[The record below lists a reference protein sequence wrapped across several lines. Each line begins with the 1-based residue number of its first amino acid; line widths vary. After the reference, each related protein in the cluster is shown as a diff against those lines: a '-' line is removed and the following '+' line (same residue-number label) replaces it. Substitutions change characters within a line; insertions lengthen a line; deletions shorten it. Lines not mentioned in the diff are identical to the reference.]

1 MARADLPAFDI
12 RPVGNHPVV
21 PKQKD
26 CVRLSV
32 EHIFLEIPYQ
42 RPLFRRV
49 GLAQHL
55 VVEVDL
61 LGVLKVSVVC
71 GVDRARQVPLH
82 VEHRV
87 DDTLAIAGQNG
98 VEIAAAHCFEI
109 WTCRH
114 NALDDVDTDLA
125 PLVDHPS
132 GIVFIGLVDIAVQQL
147 KAEPSALASFRRRF
161 ASARDFSM
169 SGENPAIFCS
179 SSSVAASGEPGKTIP
194 PTVCT
199 LAILASLGAPC
210 QRSIAKVSARRTRGS
225 SNGFLLWLG
234 SMIPPQFQSLSC
246 TVILSPSAPTSSS
259 RTAGGSPRNPIAARS
274 LRIASTRTAC
284 LSA

>member
-26 CVRLSV
+26 RVRLSV

-87 DDTLAIAGQNG
+87 DDALAIAGQDG

-114 NALDDVDTDLA
+114 HALGDVDTDLA

-147 KAEPSALASFRRRF
+147 KAEPFGAGVLQETLR
-161 ASARDFSM
+161 ARDFSM

-259 RTAGGSPRNPIAARS
+259 RTAGGSPRNSIAARS

>member
-26 CVRLSV
+26 RVRLSV

-87 DDTLAIAGQNG
+87 DDALAIAGQDG

-114 NALDDVDTDLA
+114 HALGDVDTDLA

-147 KAEPSALASFRRRF
+147 KAEPFGAGVLQETLRLRTRLLDVG
-161 ASARDFSM
+161 RKPGDLLQLLL
-169 SGENPAIFCS
+169 GR
-179 SSSVAASGEPGKTIP
+179 GEPGKTIP

-246 TVILSPSAPTSSS
+246 AVILSPSAPTNSS
-259 RTAGGSPRNPIAARS
+259 RTAGGSPRNSIAARS

>member
-12 RPVGNHPVV
+12 RPVGNHAVV

-26 CVRLSV
+26 RVRLSV

-87 DDTLAIAGQNG
+87 DDALAIAGQDG
-98 VEIAAAHCFEI
+98 VELNPPSANSAAASPFLA
-109 WTCRH
+109 
-114 NALDDVDTDLA
+114 ALPTPRLFAMLPILSTRLA
-125 PLVDHPS
+125 D
-132 GIVFIGLVDIAVQQL
+132 
-147 KAEPSALASFRRRF
+147 
-161 ASARDFSM
+161 
-169 SGENPAIFCS
+169 C
-179 SSSVAASGEPGKTIP
+179 VAAWPRAP
-194 PTVCT
+194 AVRC
-199 LAILASLGAPC
+199 AS
-210 QRSIAKVSARRTRGS
+210 
-225 SNGFLLWLG
+225 
-234 SMIPPQFQSLSC
+234 SLSRRAQAAA
-246 TVILSPSAPTSSS
+246 APKIPQV
-259 RTAGGSPRNPIAARS
+259 AVMCQPRR
-274 LRIASTRTAC
+274 
-284 LSA
+284 